1 MKENVKLGVLAAVA
15 LLTLVNTYQI
25 FSMKNEPVAM
35 AKPSSSVAAGT
46 STTTPTANNTTTTVA
61 EPVQQANIATTTF
74 NFSETEHSFGKI
86 NQDTE
91 NRKVFTFT
99 NTGNE
104 PLIIENAKGSCG
116 CTVPNYPKE
125 PIAPG
130 KTGEIEVIY
139 KPGKQKGNQSKTV
152 TITANTDPKNTMLYI
167 TADVQEVK

>member
-1 MKENVKLGVLAAVA
+1 MKENVKLGILGAVA

-25 FSMKNEPVAM
+25 FNLKDSGAVAQP
-35 AKPSSSVAAGT
+35 ASTIAA
-46 STTTPTANNTTTTVA
+46 TPTNNALPEVSPA
-61 EPVQQANIATTTF
+61 EPIADIAKTSF
-74 NFSETEHSFGKI
+74 EFPETEYDFGKI

-91 NRKVFTFT
+91 NRKVFSFT
-99 NTGNE
+99 NTGKE
-104 PLIIENAKGSCG
+104 PLIIEKAVGSCG

-130 KTGEIEVIY
+130 KSAEIEVIY

-167 TADVQEVK
+167 KADVQEI